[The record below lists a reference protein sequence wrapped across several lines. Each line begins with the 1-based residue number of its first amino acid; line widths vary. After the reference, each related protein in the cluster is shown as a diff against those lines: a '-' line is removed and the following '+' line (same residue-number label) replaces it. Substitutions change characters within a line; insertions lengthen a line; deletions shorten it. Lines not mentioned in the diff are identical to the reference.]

1 MGHDPRPLKFKSTRG
16 KMNAD
21 LLILRMA
28 SKRRNALN
36 ERDGAGLRLWRSA
49 QLRRSSDSVAA
60 PSQQHYNLALNWSSS
75 SCPSS
80 GCCQQHLEEGPGGTS
95 REDASCA
102 QHELR
107 RSSIS
112 SVAAASGRR
121 QCPATM
127 SGRRGEKHLRAAPRA
142 SLSSPSKYLPL
153 FRALATATSNCRHS

>member
-1 MGHDPRPLKFKSTRG
+1 
-16 KMNAD
+16 MNAC
-21 LLILRMA
+21 LLILRVA
-28 SKRRNALN
+28 FETRETRCA
-36 ERDGAGLRLWRSA
+36 ERAGLRSSIAAATPSQQR
-49 QLRRSSDSVAA
+49 LRRSSVAA
-60 PSQQHYNLALNWSSS
+60 ALQPSTQLWLSSS
-75 SCPSS
+75 RPSS
-80 GCCQQHLEEGPGGTS
+80 RCCQQHLEEGPGGTS
-95 REDASCA
+95 RGDASCA